1 MQTMLIKLGYSCGEA
16 GIDGSFGNDTLDAL
30 KKFQKDNNLTV
41 DGLYGP
47 KSKAK
52 LTKLYDAATAAKES
66 HTPAST
72 QKSIEEIAKEVI
84 NGQWGNS
91 SDRKKRLEAAGY
103 NYNAVQEKVNELV
116 GGKKQTTTTN
126 GKTLKIDSA
135 SSFNKKIAKTY
146 KTTANLRLRTGAS
159 TLKTIITVIPKGA
172 EVTCYGYYT
181 NNWYYVKYKNYTG
194 FCSKEYL
201 K

>member
-1 MQTMLIKLGYSCGEA
+1 MQTMLIKLGYSCGDA
-16 GIDGSFGNDTLDAL
+16 GVDGSFGNDTLDAL
-30 KKFQKDNNLTV
+30 KKFQKANNLTV

-52 LTKLYDAATAAKES
+52 LTELYEAAITAKES
-66 HTPAST
+66 NTSASP

-103 NYNAVQEKVNELV
+103 NYNTIQEKVNELV
-116 GGKKQTTTTN
+116 GGKKQTVTTN
-126 GKTLKIDSA
+126 SQTIKVDSA
-135 SSFNKKIAKTY
+135 NSFNKNIAKTY
-146 KTTANLRLRTGAS
+146 TTTANLRLRAGAS
-159 TLKTIITVIPKGA
+159 TQKTIITVIPKGA
-172 EVTCYGYYT
+172 KVTCYGYYT
-181 NNWYYVKYKNYTG
+181 NNWYYVKYNNYMG